1 MNKYLAFALASLTTV
16 CLDAQELLKDGVR
29 YELYSYLGDTTFN
42 VIPLGE
48 SQKYE
53 GDIIIP
59 PTVSYNG
66 NDYSV
71 SGISQYSFFECEN
84 LKSITISEGL
94 YFISDYAFSGCTKLT
109 SVNIPNSMRFVV
121 SNAFDD
127 TPWFDS
133 KPDGLV
139 YVGNCAYKYKGD
151 MQRDTSIVIKDG
163 TVSISDYAF
172 KDCEN
177 LISVEFPSSLLS
189 IGAYSFYRCTKMATV
204 SVPES
209 VSSIGV
215 EAFDGTAWYNSLPNG
230 VYYIGSMLYGCKGDL
245 WLDTLFVKEGTKYIN
260 RQAISTKGYL
270 RCVII
275 PEGVKGIGVEAFYH
289 CDYLDSISLPVSLEV
304 INPYAFSECR
314 RLKSVAIPQNV
325 RMIGHGAFELCKNM
339 KCITSLAVT
348 PAICSDDAFDQI
360 NMDQCVL
367 IVPAGSEEDYRNA
380 PGWSSFKNIR
390 PNVSTTAADTSSGSD
405 VNQDSVNESDP
416 EADSINYII
425 QEDGD
430 TIYCSIQE
438 EGYTIYYTVNEGGAY
453 VAARAICL
461 DGFYGRY
468 GFDGPLTPRDPITG
482 GLQPRSGKRSMSESI
497 EVDSSYYTSYR
508 GNIMIPESIMFN
520 DSLYL
525 VTGIKYYA
533 FVGCKELE
541 SVNIPE
547 SVRNIGYGSFAGCS
561 ALSTVNIPS
570 CVNEIPDALFYGCS
584 SLGSIELP
592 SGVHTIGHSAFH
604 GCSGLTEITIPAGVE
619 FIDEYAFAYCSGLKR
634 VVIEGDPLIAET
646 AFVGCGPDL
655 EIIKSVVNT
664 VETSDS
670 DPNTDG
676 AVHYSIEGLR
686 ISDDTPGLH
695 IIRYRDGTVGK
706 AVVR

>member
-1 MNKYLAFALASLTTV
+1 MNKYLALALALMTTV

-59 PTVSYNG
+59 STVSYNG

-71 SGISQYSFFECEN
+71 SGISQYSFFDCEN
-84 LKSITISEGL
+84 LKSITISEGV
-94 YFISDYAFSGCTKLT
+94 YYISDYAFSGCTQLI
-109 SVNIPNSMRFVV
+109 SVIIPNSMRFVT

-133 KPDGLV
+133 KQDGLV

-163 TVSISDYAF
+163 TVSISDGCF
-172 KDCEN
+172 KDCAN
-177 LISVEFPSSLLS
+177 LISVKLPSSLLS
-189 IGAYSFYRCTKMATV
+189 IGAYAFYRCTKMASV

-260 RQAISTKGYL
+260 RQAISTKGYM
-270 RCVII
+270 RCVLI
-275 PEGVKGIGVEAFYH
+275 PEGVKEIGVEAFYH
-289 CDYLDSISLPVSLEV
+289 CEYLDSISLPVSLED
-304 INPYAFSECR
+304 IRPYAFSECR
-314 RLKSVAIPQNV
+314 RLKSVTIPQNV
-325 RMIGHGAFELCKNM
+325 KMIGQGAFELCKKM

-360 NMDQCVL
+360 DMDQCVL
-367 IVPAGSEEDYRNA
+367 IVPAGSEDDYKNA
-380 PGWSSFKNIR
+380 PGWSSFKMIR
-390 PNVSTTAADTSSGSD
+390 SKVFTIAGDTSTGSD
-405 VNQDSVNESDP
+405 VYESD
-416 EADSINYII
+416 
-425 QEDGD
+425 QEVD
-430 TIYCSIQE
+430 TINFIIQE
-438 EGYTIYYTVNEGGAY
+438 EGDTVYCSIHEDGGAIYYTFNVEGAY
-453 VAARAICL
+453 VAARAICR
-461 DGFYGRY
+461 DGFYSRY
-468 GFDGPLTPRDPITG
+468 GFDGPLTPRDPIAG
-482 GLQPRSGKRSMSESI
+482 GQQPRSGNRSMSESI

-508 GNIMIPESIMFN
+508 GNIVIPESLLFN
-520 DSLYL
+520 DSIYS
-525 VTGIKYYA
+525 VRGINYYA

-541 SVNIPE
+541 SVIIPE
-547 SVRNIGYGSFAGCS
+547 SVSDLGYGSFAGCS
-561 ALSTVNIPS
+561 GLSSAIIPS
-570 CVNEIPDALFYGCS
+570 SVSEIPDALFYGCS
-584 SLGSIELP
+584 SLGGVEIP
-592 SGVHTIGHSAFH
+592 SGVITIGHSAFY
-604 GCSGLTEITIPAGVE
+604 GCSGIAEITIPAGVE
-619 FIDEYAFAYCSGLKR
+619 LIDDLAFAYCSGLKR
-634 VVIEGDPLIAET
+634 VVIEGNPVISAT
-646 AFVGCGPDL
+646 AFIGCGTDI

-664 VETSDS
+664 VESVILN
-670 DPNTDG
+670 PNTDG
-676 AVHYSIEGLR
+676 AVHYGIDGQI
-686 ISDDTPGLH
+686 ISDDVPGLH
-695 IIRYRDGTVGK
+695 IIKYKNGTVRK